1 MTLNAIFHAVISSSK
16 WVISKTIQNPHST
29 IALPLSSMAVAYA
42 SSLPSKPLQ
51 DCYREQEPK
60 KQRQAGKRL
69 GNENRVEI
77 KTKRCYHGSP
87 ALHSQLPIFV
97 QTSPD
102 RTIDPYLGNLLDGF
116 CNGSCH
122 ETSMR

>member
-16 WVISKTIQNPHST
+16 SVIPKTIQNPHST

-51 DCYREQEPK
+51 DCYREHEPM
-60 KQRQAGKRL
+60 KQRQAGMRV
-69 GNENRVEI
+69 GNEHRVES
-77 KTKRCYHGSP
+77 KTKRSYHSSP
-87 ALHSQLPIFV
+87 ALPIVV
-97 QTSPD
+97 QTSLD

-116 CNGSCH
+116 CNGSCY
-122 ETSMR
+122 ETSTR